1 MKTTY
6 KLFSFNF
13 SIIFFLFLL
22 SGCGSES
29 SVVTPD
35 ADQKVL
41 LISIDGFMNQYIDR
55 NPTPNFDQMIA
66 NGTKA
71 EHLIP
76 VFPTKTFPNHY
87 SQVTGLLAENHGI
100 ISNSFP
106 DDSLGG
112 RFSYGPPDGSSNDER
127 WWGGE
132 PIWITAELQ
141 GKTAATMFWPG
152 SEASINGVQP
162 TKWKQ
167 YDGSVD
173 NYARIDSVIKWLD
186 PEGEVKADLS
196 TLYFSHVD
204 SRGHRYGPDSPEV
217 DQAVMNA
224 DSLLGYLWEK
234 VDKAGL
240 RDQLNVIVVSDH
252 GMAELSEEKVIFL
265 DDLIDMDRVEMI
277 DWSPVAM
284 LKPDEG
290 MRDEIYQALKLD
302 EENYRVYFKEELPS
316 EYGFTDHYRIPD
328 IIMIADVSYSISSR
342 EFFEDRGIPAG
353 MHGYDHQAPEMATI
367 FIASGPAF
375 KAGEIVPAFSSLH
388 LYELMAHLLD
398 LEPAENDGT
407 LNEVKRIMVDSQ

>member
-1 MKTTY
+1 MK
-6 KLFSFNF
+6 NA
-13 SIIFFLFLL
+13 LFLVL
-22 SGCGSES
+22 AFLIFIFVACDSDRSPEQS
-29 SVVTPD
+29 TH
-35 ADQKVL
+35 QKVL
-41 LISIDGFMNQYIDR
+41 LVSFDGFMNEYIDR
-55 NPTPNFDQMIA
+55 NPTPNFDRMIA
-66 NGTKA
+66 TGTKA

-87 SQVTGLLAENHGI
+87 SQVTGLLVENHGI

-112 RFSYGPPDGSSNDER
+112 RFSYGPPDGSPNDER

-132 PIWITAELQ
+132 PIWTTAEKQ

-162 TKWKQ
+162 TKWKP
-167 YDGSVD
+167 YDGSVG
-173 NYARIDSVIKWLD
+173 NTSRIDSVISWLD
-186 PEGEVKADLS
+186 PLGEIDADLS

-204 SRGHRYGPDSPEV
+204 SRGHSYGPNSPEV
-217 DQAVMNA
+217 DRAVVNA

-234 VDKAGL
+234 VDEAGL

-265 DDLIDMDRVEMI
+265 DNLIDLDRVEMI

-284 LKPDEG
+284 LRPDEG
-290 MRDEIYQALKLD
+290 MRDEIYQALKQN
-302 EENYRVYFKEELPS
+302 EENYRVFLKEELPS

-342 EFFEDRGIPAG
+342 EFFDERGIPAG

-375 KAGEIVPAFSSLH
+375 NAGDIVPAFSSLH

-398 LEPAENDGT
+398 LEPAENDGE
-407 LNEVKRIMVDSQ
+407 LLKILDNRF

>member
-1 MKTTY
+1 MK
-6 KLFSFNF
+6 NA
-13 SIIFFLFLL
+13 LFLVIAFL
-22 SGCGSES
+22 IFIFVACDSDRSPEQS
-29 SVVTPD
+29 TH
-35 ADQKVL
+35 QKVL
-41 LISIDGFMNQYIDR
+41 LVSFDGFMNEYIDR
-55 NPTPNFDQMIA
+55 NPTPNFDRMIE

-87 SQVTGLLAENHGI
+87 SQVTGLLVENHGI

-112 RFSYGPPDGSSNDER
+112 RFSYGPPDGSPNDER

-132 PIWITAELQ
+132 PIWTTAEKQ

-152 SEASINGVQP
+152 SEASINGIQP

-173 NYARIDSVIKWLD
+173 NIARIDSVISWLD
-186 PEGEVKADLS
+186 PEGEIDADLS

-204 SRGHRYGPDSPEV
+204 SRGHSYGPNSPEV
-217 DQAVMNA
+217 DRAVVNA

-234 VDKAGL
+234 VDEAGL

-265 DDLIDMDRVEMI
+265 DNLIDLDSVEMI

-284 LKPDEG
+284 LRPDEG
-290 MRDEIYQALKLD
+290 MRDEIYQALKQN
-302 EENYRVYFKEELPS
+302 EENYRVFLKEELPS

-342 EFFEDRGIPAG
+342 EFFEERGIPAG

-375 KAGEIVPAFSSLH
+375 NAGDIVPAFSSLH

-398 LEPAENDGT
+398 LEPAENDGE
-407 LNEVKRIMVDSQ
+407 LLEILDNRF